1 MPMARTLVHDV
12 TEVGWRHIYS
22 VTEQMSVVC
31 VSGCVDDF
39 DERALSDTDYLA
51 IIIHQQQL
59 LNLVSGQI
67 IT

>member
-1 MPMARTLVHDV
+1 
-12 TEVGWRHIYS
+12 
-22 VTEQMSVVC
+22 MSVVC
-31 VSGCVDDF
+31 VSGCPDDF